1 MHTKLTIEET
11 THGHAVV
18 LRLPD
23 RMLRIT
29 VAQEITTFVDGEM
42 GRLPRF
48 EHKIPAGFPT
58 SPEAALSCLADIVL
72 EAVEKEGGE
81 ESHV

>member
-1 MHTKLTIEET
+1 MKLTIEET

-23 RMLRIT
+23 RKLRIA
-29 VAQEITTFVDGEM
+29 VAQELTTFVEGEM
-42 GRLPRF
+42 GRLPVI

-58 SPEAALSCLADIVL
+58 TPEAALACLADIVM

-81 ESHV
+81 NLDV